1 MWTDNYIGLPFLPDG
16 RTRDGLDCWGIVRL
30 AYQEQRGIELP
41 SYSGIYTMDTAEK
54 LREVAEMM
62 ERESIKWTQVDTPQD
77 FDVVRLRIVG
87 KLAFHVGLVV
97 GKDFLHVMSGI
108 QSTVERLNSP
118 VWAQKI
124 TGYYRY
130 AGNN

>member
-97 GKDFLHVMSGI
+97 G
-108 QSTVERLNSP
+108 LNSP

-130 AGNN
+130 AGHN